1 MPNQNQTNNNSICF
15 LNALGSMGGKVLEV
29 VSERVY
35 SEWKFNDDH
44 KSYEAHYY
52 LIDELPQDIATP
64 VLNIDFKFAL
74 FAGKSLSQQDK
85 INEDIL
91 LDGLPI
97 QDAII
102 KCVDFTPV
110 DGNLMIHQV
119 GGYNALDLKQMLIN
133 QFIFSLRQEGITYST
148 SEVEKLLRTQ
158 IDESDLSYEVGYFKF
173 DGFRF
178 DGTDLG
184 LATETPQS
192 DIKAQKRES
201 YVLTGL
207 TLLEAIELCSGGK
220 WRNDFEINR
229 VAGFSSVELQ
239 VMMGRNI

>member
-1 MPNQNQTNNNSICF
+1 M
-15 LNALGSMGGKVLEV
+15 GSKVLDL

-52 LIDELPQDIATP
+52 LVDELPQEAVTP
-64 VLNIDFKFAL
+64 VFSIDFKFAIL
-74 FAGKSLSQQDK
+74 AGKKLSQQEK
-85 INEDIL
+85 ITEDIL
-91 LDGLPI
+91 LDGLTI

-102 KCVDFTPV
+102 KCVDFTPI

-133 QFIFSLRQEGITYST
+133 QFIFTLRSEDITYST

-158 IDESDLSYEVGYFKF
+158 INKSDLSYEVGYFKF
-173 DGFRF
+173 DGFNC
-178 DGTDLG
+178 DGIDHG

-192 DIKAQKRES
+192 DLSADKAES

-207 TLLEAIELCSGGK
+207 TLLEAIEICSGGE

-239 VMMGRNI
+239 VMLGLNI